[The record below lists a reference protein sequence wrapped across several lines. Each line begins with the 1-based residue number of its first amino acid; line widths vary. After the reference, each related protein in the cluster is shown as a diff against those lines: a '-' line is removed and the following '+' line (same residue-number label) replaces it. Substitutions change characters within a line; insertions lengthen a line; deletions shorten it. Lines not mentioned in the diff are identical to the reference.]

1 MRKLSLNPLCPG
13 IGGDKCDEC
22 SVGYIQTYQA
32 IGPDHEV
39 HTRKIGAQEDPTCTP
54 CGECFNNWQ
63 RILQGLAASTS
74 TKVAEAEKVKITGA
88 AGAYTAAFENMES
101 QIAEVNQI
109 IDRSSLKD
117 SELIAFRARIT
128 EQETGLE
135 ATVGRMTELDNS
147 LTSTEQAILQGQYS
161 LTTLR
166 QEADR
171 LHSQAADIK
180 DRATELQEVRRPP
193 PPSPPSTDYN
203 ADNIA
208 RLMWAELS
216 P

>member
-1 MRKLSLNPLCPG
+1 
-13 IGGDKCDEC
+13 
-22 SVGYIQTYQA
+22 
-32 IGPDHEV
+32 
-39 HTRKIGAQEDPTCTP
+39 
-54 CGECFNNWQ
+54 
-63 RILQGLAASTS
+63 
-74 TKVAEAEKVKITGA
+74 
-88 AGAYTAAFENMES
+88 MES

-135 ATVGRMTELDNS
+135 ATVARMTELDNS

-180 DRATELQEVRRPP
+180 DRATELQEVTTSAT
-193 PPSPPSTDYN
+193 PSPSYYN
-203 ADNIA
+203 ENIIT
-208 RLMWAELS
+208 RLTWAGLS

>member
-1 MRKLSLNPLCPG
+1 M
-13 IGGDKCDEC
+13 
-22 SVGYIQTYQA
+22 Q
-32 IGPDHEV
+32 
-39 HTRKIGAQEDPTCTP
+39 
-54 CGECFNNWQ
+54 
-63 RILQGLAASTS
+63 
-74 TKVAEAEKVKITGA
+74 EAEKVKITGA

-117 SELIAFRARIT
+117 SELIAFQARIK

-135 ATVGRMTELDNS
+135 ETVGRMTELDNS

-180 DRATELQEVRRPP
+180 DRATELQEVTSFPP
-193 PPSPPSTDYN
+193 F
-203 ADNIA
+203 
-208 RLMWAELS
+208 LS
-216 P
+216 IVI

>member
-1 MRKLSLNPLCPG
+1 
-13 IGGDKCDEC
+13 
-22 SVGYIQTYQA
+22 
-32 IGPDHEV
+32 
-39 HTRKIGAQEDPTCTP
+39 
-54 CGECFNNWQ
+54 
-63 RILQGLAASTS
+63 
-74 TKVAEAEKVKITGA
+74 
-88 AGAYTAAFENMES
+88 MES

-135 ATVGRMTELDNS
+135 ATVARMTELDNS

-180 DRATELQEVRRPP
+180 DRATELQEVTNEPP
-193 PPSPPSTDYN
+193 PPLLRIIMRILP
-203 ADNIA
+203 
-208 RLMWAELS
+208 LG
-216 P
+216 